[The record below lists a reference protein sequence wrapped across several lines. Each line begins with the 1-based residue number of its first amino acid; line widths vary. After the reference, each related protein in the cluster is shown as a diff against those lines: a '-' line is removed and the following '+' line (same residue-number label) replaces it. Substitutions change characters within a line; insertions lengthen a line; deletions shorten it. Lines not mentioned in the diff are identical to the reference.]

1 MMLQPYLKQLK
12 AVFKEVG
19 FTWEPNKYPQNT
31 ALVWFLFTIKWSPWC
46 IELFFFT
53 PEIVKYWFGK
63 EPWYNETFLLGA
75 LFDSPLA
82 LYIEVQL
89 LFITNSTS
97 HFYSDLHQVLLEKL
111 MNSW

>member
-53 PEIVKYWFGK
+53 LEIVKYWFGK
-63 EPWYNETFLLGA
+63 EPWYNETLL
-75 LFDSPLA
+75 
-82 LYIEVQL
+82 
-89 LFITNSTS
+89 
-97 HFYSDLHQVLLEKL
+97 
-111 MNSW
+111 